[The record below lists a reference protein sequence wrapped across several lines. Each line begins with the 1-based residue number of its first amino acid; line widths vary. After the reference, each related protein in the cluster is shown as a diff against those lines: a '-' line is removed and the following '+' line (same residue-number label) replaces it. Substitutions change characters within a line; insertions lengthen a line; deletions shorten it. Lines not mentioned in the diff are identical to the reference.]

1 MAEHLDRDVTGGLVD
16 PDHAVRA
23 IEEAADAL
31 DAWYAGGQVGER
43 PAGRLRRHRPGRL
56 HVLAQL
62 WARPVYRLIY
72 DPDGRPLRKRMRRAW

>member
-1 MAEHLDRDVTGGLVD
+1 MAEHLDRDATDDLVD
-16 PDHAVRA
+16 PAGAVRA

-31 DAWYAGGQVGER
+31 DGWYAGGQVGER
-43 PAGRLRRHRPGRL
+43 PRGRLRRHRPDRL
-56 HVLAQL
+56 HVFSQL